1 MKFENIIY
9 TSIEGFND
17 YFIEEQGQVI
27 STKAGRNCFKG
38 QIKKLEPVISSKGYY
53 QYYMINNEG
62 KKKSP
67 MQHQLL
73 MRTFISN
80 PNELPHINHID
91 GNKINNDL
99 SNLEWCTALQNN
111 QHAIDT
117 GLRASDHCEVPI
129 YQYDLKGKYL
139 QTFKSIKE
147 ASTTMDCSS
156 GNIVHNAQGKIAN
169 VKGYLYS
176 YTREGSLPEYTG
188 LPVTKGIEVKDLLS
202 GETTEHTTLAAVA
215 ASTGLHRS
223 KFLRRFK
230 KSSTFIIEHFQI
242 TKTTF

>member
-1 MKFENIIY
+1 MKFENKIY
-9 TSIEGFND
+9 TPIEGFND

-27 STKAGRNCFKG
+27 STKPGRNCFKG
-38 QIKKLEPVISSKGYY
+38 QVKKLEPVVNNKGYY

-73 MRTFISN
+73 MGTFVSN
-80 PNELPHINHID
+80 PNEFPHINHID

-99 SNLEWCTALQNN
+99 SNLEWCTPLENV
-111 QHAIDT
+111 QHAVST
-117 GLRASDHCEVPI
+117 GLKASEHCEVPI
-129 YQYDLKGKYL
+129 HQYDLKGKYL

-147 ASTTMDCSS
+147 ASTTMGCSS
-156 GNIVHNAQGKIAN
+156 GNIINNAKGKIAN
-169 VKGYLYS
+169 VKGYMYS
-176 YTREGSLPEYTG
+176 YTKEGSLPEYTG
-188 LPVTKGIEVKDLLS
+188 LPVTKSIRVKDLLL
-202 GETTEHTTLAAVA
+202 GDTTEYTTLAAVA
-215 ASTGLHRS
+215 AVTGLHRS

-230 KSSTFIIEHFQI
+230 KSNTFIIEHFQI